1 MTPAS
6 DGARRK
12 ARELAF
18 RVAYQCDL
26 VGDSLTDTWDG
37 LRREHDLTEDQLELA
52 GDVVR
57 MLSHDGE
64 RVDAT
69 LRAAAEHWPL
79 ERLAATD
86 RAVLRAAVAE
96 LLSRPGTPAR
106 VVLDE
111 AIEIAKRY
119 GSEESGR
126 FVNGV
131 LDRVA
136 RSVRPREFPEQTTS

>member
-1 MTPAS
+1 MNPATDS
-6 DGARRK
+6 ARRK

-18 RVAYQCDL
+18 RVAYQADL
-26 VGDSLTDTWDG
+26 TGDSLTDTWEA
-37 LRREHDLTEDQLELA
+37 LSAEHELTTDPRQL
-52 GDVVR
+52 GDDVVGAMSR
-57 MLSHDGE
+57 Q
-64 RVDAT
+64 RTVVDET
-69 LRAAAEHWPL
+69 LQGAAEHWPL

-96 LLSRPGTPAR
+96 LFARPGTPAR

-136 RSVRPREFPEQTTS
+136 RALRPGEFS